1 MIRPILTELSLFL
14 LPFVLYG
21 VFLLLT
27 RAGLFHPESWSWRV
41 LGWLTVA
48 ALLSVVV
55 SFVTLAQIGG
65 EPARSTYVPAHI
77 ENGKLVPGTR
87 E

>member
-14 LPFVLYG
+14 APFGLYAA
-21 VFLLLT
+21 FLLAT
-27 RAGLFHPESWSWRV
+27 RAGIFHPQAWSWRV
-41 LGWLTVA
+41 LGWLTLA

-55 SFVTLAQIGG
+55 SFVVLAQFGG
-65 EPARSTYVPAHI
+65 EPARSTYVPAHV

-87 E
+87 Q